1 MFAVAAEVQTVR
13 LTMVFRGNR
22 LHEHQPWPCVD
33 QVPVEVTFNT
43 VSPHLTPPDLAFRPS
58 QELWWGGDAY
68 AGVNYHNLRGFNF
81 QFADD
86 KGFIARLQ
94 FWAAGIK
101 TNSHFRELVI
111 CLSYG
116 TEEGGV
122 WVLCAPD
129 IKRSAAELDMLQANH
144 PERFTRLTLKELDE
158 HGRVWKVDED
168 GQASR
173 GWQNVVVYPW
183 HTWRGGK
190 DENMDVWMTVE
201 SDAGL
206 DLGKSLTGGVRVAM
220 R

>member
-13 LTMVFRGNR
+13 LT
-22 LHEHQPWPCVD
+22 HPWPCVD
-33 QVPVEVTFNT
+33 KVPVEVTFNT
-43 VSPHLTPPDLAFRPS
+43 VSPHLTPLAFRPS

-68 AGVNYHNLRGFNF
+68 AGVNYHNPRGFNF

-94 FWAAGIK
+94 FWAAGTK
-101 TNSHFRELVI
+101 TYSHFHNHSNDILRELCI

-122 WVLCAPD
+122 WVPCAPD
-129 IKRSAAELDMLQANH
+129 IKQSAAELDMLQANH
-144 PERFTRLTLKELDE
+144 PERFTRLALKELEE
-158 HGRVWKVDED
+158 HGRVWEVDAD

-173 GWQNVVVYPW
+173 GWQNVVVHPR

-190 DENMDVWMTVE
+190 GEHMDVWMTVE
-201 SDAGL
+201 FDANL
-206 DLGKSLTGGVRVAM
+206 DLGKSSTGGVRVAM